1 MAAGIILRHAP
12 AAATMSQTHSTKY
25 NMSWAS
31 KTVVIMCSHGILP
44 WTQPCHGHS
53 LAAAAVVPWPLSCCG
68 RSSALAAVM
77 PWPHSCRGCSHAL
90 ATVMPWLQ

>member
-1 MAAGIILRHAP
+1 MAAGIILWHAP

-44 WTQPCHGHS
+44 WTQSCHGC
-53 LAAAAVVPWPLSCCG
+53 SC
-68 RSSALAAVM
+68 VI
-77 PWPHSCRGCSHAL
+77 
-90 ATVMPWLQ
+90 ATVLLLLQ